1 MFLSQLTDIVGTAC
15 PESAPGASSGW
26 TSWKYIIL
34 EVEEAHPSQMPEP
47 PQLDSFDVVGEGQN
61 KFRKPIWRQ
70 RDQTRDQ
77 FTLGEGLPGSQSGIG
92 SRLGVLAWRATWGL
106 PSYGATTC
114 RKCCKGLVHCQ
125 LSGSSDDPIP
135 GKNLHYSNFWHS
147 VFVLFAAG
155 VCDLNVPRYEEFSKA
170 VNTRSSVI
178 SGLHHSS
185 LVKYGKTLIL
195 FGLLTHIE

>member
-1 MFLSQLTDIVGTAC
+1 MSWVCPRGIIWLDILKIHHLGGGGGPPWSDAWTTSTRFIRCGRREAKQIQKTHMTTKRPDKGPVH
-15 PESAPGASSGW
+15 PG
-26 TSWKYIIL
+26 
-34 EVEEAHPSQMPEP
+34 
-47 PQLDSFDVVGEGQN
+47 
-61 KFRKPIWRQ
+61 R
-70 RDQTRDQ
+70 
-77 FTLGEGLPGSQSGIG
+77 GLPGSQSGIG

-147 VFVLFAAG
+147 GFVLFAAG

-178 SGLHHSS
+178 SALHHSS

>member
-1 MFLSQLTDIVGTAC
+1 MWSARGKTNSENPYDDKETRQGTSSPWERVTRVPVWHWLKAGCLSL
-15 PESAPGASSGW
+15 
-26 TSWKYIIL
+26 
-34 EVEEAHPSQMPEP
+34 
-47 PQLDSFDVVGEGQN
+47 
-61 KFRKPIWRQ
+61 
-70 RDQTRDQ
+70 
-77 FTLGEGLPGSQSGIG
+77 
-92 SRLGVLAWRATWGL
+92 RATWGL

-147 VFVLFAAG
+147 GFVLFAAG

-195 FGLLTHIE
+195 FGLITHIELYVNC